1 MSILTTDDFES
12 AGPTLKTRAKAAV
25 PWLVAVL
32 GVGYSFARPDT
43 ALAAATFAARNL
55 AYVAPM
61 IIVGIVLTAGITAS
75 GSMALISAAFTGR
88 EVRMMTV
95 ASLIGALTPVCGMTV
110 LPLVAG
116 LLAGG
121 VPLAPIM
128 AFWLSSPV
136 TDPGMLAI
144 TAGTLGV
151 TFAIGKTAAAFG
163 AGLFG
168 GLSVLV
174 LTRRGGLK
182 NPARAGVAQKLSATA
197 CEACVSESLC
207 WTFWREPERRVAFA
221 KTALTSARLMVIWLS
236 GAFVAEYFLQ
246 DLLSADV
253 LSAYLGDG
261 NAFAVPLAALVGA
274 PIYLDG
280 YAALPLVR
288 ALMDGGMGSGPAMAF
303 LIAGGIISAWAA
315 LPVLALVR
323 TPVFLVYVVLAVISA
338 MLAGWSFA
346 LVA

>member
-1 MSILTTDDFES
+1 MSTLTTDDLEN
-12 AGPTLKTRAKAAV
+12 AQPTLKSRAGAAV
-25 PWLVAVL
+25 PWLVAIVV
-32 GVGYSFARPDT
+32 VGTAIVRPET

-61 IIVGIVLTAGITAS
+61 IIIGIVLTAGITAS

-88 EVRMMTV
+88 KVRMLTV
-95 ASLIGALTPVCGMTV
+95 ASLIGALTPMCGVTV

-144 TAGTLGV
+144 TAGTLGL
-151 TFAIGKTAAAFG
+151 TFAIGKTTAAFG

-168 GLSVLV
+168 GLCVLV

-182 NPARAGVAQKLSATA
+182 NPARTGVAQKLSATA
-197 CEACVSESLC
+197 CGPCVSERLC
-207 WTFWREPERRVAFA
+207 WIFWREPERRTAFV
-221 KTALTSARLMVIWLS
+221 KIALTSARLMVIWLS

-246 DLLSADV
+246 GFLSAGV
-253 LSAYLGDG
+253 LAAYVGDG
-261 NAFAVPLAALVGA
+261 NMFAVPLAALVGA

-288 ALMDGGMGSGPAMAF
+288 ALMDGGMGAGPAMAF
-303 LIAGGIISAWAA
+303 L
-315 LPVLALVR
+315 
-323 TPVFLVYVVLAVISA
+323 
-338 MLAGWSFA
+338 
-346 LVA
+346 